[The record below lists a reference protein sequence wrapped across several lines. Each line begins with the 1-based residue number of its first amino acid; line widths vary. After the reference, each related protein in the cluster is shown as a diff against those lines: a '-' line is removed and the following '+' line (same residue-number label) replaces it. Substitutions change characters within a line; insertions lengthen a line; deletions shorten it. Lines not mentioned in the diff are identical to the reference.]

1 MEGWKETEN
10 EWKVEGKCSGR
21 EKDDNDDDDER
32 ERARG
37 KTLFPTWLNENLAC
51 QNSNDFRYK
60 FELVEND
67 DDDYDN
73 TS

>member
-1 MEGWKETEN
+1 MMK
-10 EWKVEGKCSGR
+10 
-21 EKDDNDDDDER
+21 